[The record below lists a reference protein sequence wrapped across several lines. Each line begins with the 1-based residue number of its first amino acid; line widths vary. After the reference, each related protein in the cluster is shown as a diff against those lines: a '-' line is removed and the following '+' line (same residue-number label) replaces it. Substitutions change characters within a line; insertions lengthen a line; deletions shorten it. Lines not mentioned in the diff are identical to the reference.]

1 MVCVRT
7 DLNNCPLLPPP
18 GFDAWYANGGSTY
31 YAPSFAVKNIVSPQT
46 NPALK
51 QSGPRIR
58 AEEAFFFRSALIA
71 SSVDGRMGCQ
81 TASSSTTTATTP
93 PHSSG
98 IIPWTGS
105 ERSRR
110 VLSAQTAA
118 LSSPTSVHAKP
129 TPSHQMLESLSYR
142 PETHSRMFLNRPQS
156 VPRPFPTRAVV
167 QGDLGGRL
175 AGARPTTALIQPQQG
190 DAGRA
195 PPGGRHF

>member
-1 MVCVRT
+1 
-7 DLNNCPLLPPP
+7 
-18 GFDAWYANGGSTY
+18 
-31 YAPSFAVKNIVSPQT
+31 
-46 NPALK
+46 
-51 QSGPRIR
+51 
-58 AEEAFFFRSALIA
+58 
-71 SSVDGRMGCQ
+71 MGCQ

-93 PHSSG
+93 PHSSET
-98 IIPWTGS
+98 IPWTGS

-129 TPSHQMLESLSYR
+129 TPSHQMLESLSFG

-175 AGARPTTALIQPQQG
+175 AGARPTTTLVQPQQG

-195 PPGGRHF
+195 PPGMTDDTLFLFFFLRKLDTRGFCHWPVPNLTAARLGPDDFLPGGVWSADGALHRSEL

>member
-1 MVCVRT
+1 
-7 DLNNCPLLPPP
+7 
-18 GFDAWYANGGSTY
+18 
-31 YAPSFAVKNIVSPQT
+31 
-46 NPALK
+46 
-51 QSGPRIR
+51 
-58 AEEAFFFRSALIA
+58 
-71 SSVDGRMGCQ
+71 MGCQ

-129 TPSHQMLESLSYR
+129 TPSHQMLESLSFG

-195 PPGGRHF
+195 PPGMTDPSEMRDVWRCSFWKARRRLLPNLTAAHLGPRRFLAGRRSGHRRSAASIRTLRTAGGPCSAWMT